1 MLIGQEKVSGDL
13 LITTFTQLLTHYKIF
28 GKVLAK
34 TLFQE
39 KLCSFTFSWNIHN
52 EYRFKFV
59 RLIPTRN
66 INIGILIAN

>member
-1 MLIGQEKVSGDL
+1 MIIGQEKVSGDL
-13 LITTFTQLLTHYKIF
+13 LIITFTHLLTNYKRWLKHF
-28 GKVLAK
+28 SRKA
-34 TLFQE
+34 
-39 KLCSFTFSWNIHN
+39 FTFSWNIHN